1 MPEVKE
7 QWFHDDWV
15 SGKEIWG
22 KILLYPVKETL
33 WVYFPG
39 GWYCLFVSAAW
50 MFSLEI
56 EKWRRILSAYGDLG
70 SSKCSQGGEQVS
82 HRFILL
88 PPSISKLGFGLTHQ
102 PTGARGEIEVRL
114 HVFGVCSALC
124 QPSFWECFSNLSSSQ
139 LPLSTSHSKW
149 GVQHS

>member
-1 MPEVKE
+1 MLISSFFTGGLSAWSKGTMIPWWLG
-7 QWFHDDWV
+7 QWGGDL
-15 SGKEIWG
+15 G

-39 GWYCLFVSAAW
+39 GWYCLFESAAL

-124 QPSFWECFSNLSSSQ
+124 QPKQFLRVFL
-139 LPLSTSHSKW
+139 
-149 GVQHS
+149 